1 MKALDIRRALVQ
13 VASIP
18 IKASIPV
25 PQDLLITLALL
36 PDTAVGRST
45 VDREDLKPY
54 WKLECSTVSRIF
66 IGKTLAIVNELS
78 RYSLTAETNEF
89 NSYLVT
95 AKTKDK
101 WLSISRKFQVRWNLP
116 NGLRERNG

>member
-1 MKALDIRRALVQ
+1 MKALDIPRALVQ

-36 PDTAVGRST
+36 PDTTVGKST

-54 WKLECSTVSRIF
+54 WKSEC
-66 IGKTLAIVNELS
+66 
-78 RYSLTAETNEF
+78 
-89 NSYLVT
+89 
-95 AKTKDK
+95 
-101 WLSISRKFQVRWNLP
+101 
-116 NGLRERNG
+116 